1 MMKLRLK
8 YFIFIIY
15 IFASSN
21 LNSLEKNYYAEGK
34 QLFDENRL
42 NDAKFKFE
50 KDIVFNPKSEKS
62 YMYLAKIFNQKEE
75 DILER
80 VNLNAVILLNPK
92 NEEAIFYLIKLNIKQ
107 SNFEKAE
114 NLLSQF
120 NLVCKNFCDKK
131 KELKKKLDN
140 LDNK

>member
-1 MMKLRLK
+1 MKLRLK

-131 KELKKKLDN
+131 KKLKKKLDN
-140 LDNK
+140 LDNQ